1 MLRKIIRPTSDKYY
15 IRIPKEYINQE
26 VEILVLPLMS
36 FKNDNYK
43 NSEIKACSNHSA
55 NTINEW
61 KDSLE
66 DEIWN

>member
-1 MLRKIIRPTSDKYY
+1 MFRKIIRPTSDKYY

-36 FKNDNYK
+36 FKNNNYQ
-43 NSEIKACSNHSA
+43 NSEIKAFSNHSA